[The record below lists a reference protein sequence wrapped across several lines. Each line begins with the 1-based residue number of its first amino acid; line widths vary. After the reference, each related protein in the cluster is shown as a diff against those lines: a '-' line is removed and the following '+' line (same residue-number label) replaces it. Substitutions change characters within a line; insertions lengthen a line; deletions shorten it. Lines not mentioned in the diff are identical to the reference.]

1 MSNSKGRPLARRRMN
16 AEDRRSAIISAAI
29 RLFAENGFRGAT
41 TRQIASAVGVTEPV
55 LYEHFATKSDLYRAI
70 IDAKSQQGIEYLR
83 ETLTPY
89 MERRDDRGFFRNLG
103 LLIVEFYDKDPD
115 YVRLL
120 MFSALEGHELA
131 DVYYQRQLEIYLEF
145 VLSYTRQ
152 RMKAGVFRRINPEVL
167 ARSFAGMVSSYA
179 QARVLFPNCVMD
191 MDPKTAI
198 DKMTRIFLHGILK
211 TQD

>member
-1 MSNSKGRPLARRRMN
+1 MN

-29 RLFAENGFRGAT
+29 RLFAENGFHGAT

-131 DVYYQRQLEIYLEF
+131 DVYHQRQLEIYLEF

-152 RMKAGVFRRINPEVL
+152 RMKAGVFRRIDPEVL